1 MNVVG
6 TYLEDGVPEEG
17 EGQAEDDYDCG
28 SVVGEDVEWE
38 VGCEELIDA
47 FGLLILVV
55 AVVAFFVSIVIVI
68 VIVIVIISISIGTL
82 FASEKNDNERDGE
95 NGNFVAKV
103 SENG

>member
-55 AVVAFFVSIVIVI
+55 AVVAFFVSIVFVI
-68 VIVIVIISISIGTL
+68 ISISISISIGTL

-95 NGNFVAKV
+95 KGNFVAKV